1 MKPTVNFINSS
12 VQKSADDFIAFCENR
27 YHDEL
32 RALAREIKQNGNK
45 KIVMI
50 AGPSGSGKTTTAK
63 ILRDYLDELSIHTS
77 VISLDDFYLNREDA
91 PRDETGKPDFE
102 TVHSLDIPEIC
113 RCFDE
118 LIKNGYSDLPVF
130 DFEQG
135 RRKNDRQ
142 GVSIRDGGIIIVE
155 GLHAL
160 NPLLTDRLPVDTI
173 FKIYISV
180 NDSVVDDDGRVV
192 LSSRQM
198 RLVRRMSRD
207 DIYRGTT
214 PQQTFNMWESVIK
227 GEEKFLY
234 CFKPTAD
241 RQIKT
246 LHYYEPC
253 IFRDRVLTLLKGI
266 SPESEDYYYVQNT
279 IKGLECFCSVDS
291 NLVPHDS
298 LLREFIHGGK
308 YE

>member
-1 MKPTVNFINSS
+1 MKPTVDFINDS
-12 VQKSADDFIAFCENR
+12 VKSNVKDFISFCEDR
-27 YHDEL
+27 YHDEI
-32 RALAREIKQNGNK
+32 RGLAREIKENGKK
-45 KIVMI
+45 KIIMI

-63 ILRDYLDELSIHTS
+63 ILRDYLDKLSIHTS

-91 PRDETGKPDFE
+91 PRDEEGKPDFE
-102 TVHSLDIPEIC
+102 TVHSLDIPEIE
-113 RCFDE
+113 RCFD
-118 LIKNGYSDLPVF
+118 DLLKSGSCVMPLF
-130 DFEQG
+130 DFEKG
-135 RRKNDRQ
+135 KRKPD
-142 GVSIRDGGIIIVE
+142 GHIVSIRDGGIIIVE

-160 NPLLTDRLPVDTI
+160 NPLLTSRLPSDSV

-180 NDSVVDDDGRVV
+180 NESLVDSEGKVV

-207 DIYRGTT
+207 DIYRGTA
-214 PQQTFNMWESVIK
+214 PQQTFDMWESVIK

-241 RQIKT
+241 KQIFT

-253 IFRDRVLTLLKGI
+253 IFRDRVLRLLSAI
-266 SPESEDYYYVQNT
+266 SPQSEDYYYVQNT
-279 IKGLECFCSVDS
+279 INGLKKFRSVDS
-291 NLVPHDS
+291 VLVPQDS

>member
-1 MKPTVNFINSS
+1 
-12 VQKSADDFIAFCENR
+12 
-27 YHDEL
+27 
-32 RALAREIKQNGNK
+32 
-45 KIVMI
+45 MI

-63 ILRDYLDELSIHTS
+63 ILRDYLSESGIHTN

-91 PRDETGKPDFE
+91 PLDDEGKPDFE
-102 TVHSLDIPEIC
+102 TVHSLDIPEIN
-113 RCFDE
+113 RCFEDI
-118 LIKNGYSDLPVF
+118 IKKGKCIMPLF
-130 DFEQG
+130 DFETG
-135 RRKNDRQ
+135 RRKPN
-142 GVSIRDGGIIIVE
+142 GHTVSILDGGIIIVE

-160 NPLLTDRLPVDTI
+160 NPLLSGCLPADNI

-180 NDSVVDDDGRVV
+180 NESVTDEKGKTV

-214 PQQTFNMWESVIK
+214 PQQTFDMWESVIK

-241 RQIKT
+241 RHITT
-246 LHYYEPC
+246 LHCYEPC
-253 IFRDRVLTLLKGI
+253 IFRDRVLSLLEKI
-266 SPESEDYYYVQNT
+266 DPESEDYYYVKNT
-279 IKGLECFCSVDS
+279 INGLNHFVSADVS
-291 NLVPHDS
+291 LVPQDS

-308 YE
+308 YES